1 MSNFIQRFD
10 ARMEKDENLK
20 KLYLEERL
28 ILRVTNVISGCME
41 EQKVK
46 KVDLAKRVGCS
57 KGYITQI
64 LDGTANLTLKT
75 VSNVLFELGSTLAVK
90 AESIKELVE
99 GKREGFSFSTTASST
114 TSWRDESNDR
124 NLYTSVGEERIL
136 GIKAERIPA

>member
-41 EQKVK
+41 EQKIK
-46 KVDLAKRVGCS
+46 KVDLAKRVGRS

-75 VSNVLFELGSTLAVK
+75 ISNVLFELGSTLTVK
-90 AESIKELVE
+90 AEPIKELVE
-99 GKREGFSFSTTASST
+99 GKRERLSFLRTGYST
-114 TSWRDESNDR
+114 TSWRGESNDR
-124 NLYTSVGEERIL
+124 IRML
-136 GIKAERIPA
+136 A

>member
-1 MSNFIQRFD
+1 MSNFIQKFD
-10 ARMEKDENLK
+10 ARMEKDKDLK

-46 KVDLAKRVGCS
+46 KVDLAERVGCS

-75 VSNVLFELGSTLAVK
+75 ISNVLFELGSTLTVK

-99 GKREGFSFSTTASST
+99 GKRERLSFLRTGYSPTP
-114 TSWRDESNDR
+114 WRGDPN
-124 NLYTSVGEERIL
+124 NRIRML
-136 GIKAERIPA
+136 A